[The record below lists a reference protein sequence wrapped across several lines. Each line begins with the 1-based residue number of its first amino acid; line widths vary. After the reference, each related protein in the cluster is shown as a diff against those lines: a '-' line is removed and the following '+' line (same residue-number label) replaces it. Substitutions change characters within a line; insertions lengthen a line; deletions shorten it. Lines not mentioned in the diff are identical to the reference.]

1 MRREYYQKSNSKI
14 KLKYLLSSLSIR
26 PIRDSNISNWQ
37 REVCFLFLFPENL
50 QKENFAPDVLAHAT
64 FYINGVKPWKNRD
77 CENIR
82 CEELKKKRKKKA
94 ARQVNCIRSV
104 ASSAEG
110 ISRPDATEKN
120 VITEEVPTAVFAL
133 VASLSV

>member
-1 MRREYYQKSNSKI
+1 MRRECYQKSNSKI

-26 PIRDSNISNWQ
+26 PIQHSNISNWQ
-37 REVCFLFLFPENL
+37 REVLFLENL
-50 QKENFAPDVLAHAT
+50 QKENFAPDMLVHAT

-82 CEELKKKRKKKA
+82 CEELKKKKGS
-94 ARQVNCIRSV
+94 Q
-104 ASSAEG
+104 
-110 ISRPDATEKN
+110 ATELHPLSGILSWKNLTARRKQKKN
-120 VITEEVPTAVFAL
+120 VIIITEEVPTTVSAL